1 MLTITT
7 MHLRAG
13 RRGALFVVFMW
24 HVTHSSPHPC
34 EVGIPG
40 PISEKRKQTEKDSAL
55 ELIGRGLGLELT
67 SLPTFKSYAA
77 CTTII
82 RRPFTGATEVSEGQN
97 QRQDQENGKNLEG
110 SKAKS
115 GHSGKEENYEEK
127 EEEGEEL
134 RHRGE
139 NNCIEWM
146 EVNR

>member
-7 MHLRAG
+7 MHFRAG
-13 RRGALFVVFMW
+13 RRGVLFVIFMW

-34 EVGIPG
+34 EVGILG

-55 ELIGRGLGLELT
+55 ELIRRDLGLELT
-67 SLPTFKSYAA
+67 SLPTFKSYAVCA
-77 CTTII
+77 TII

-97 QRQDQENGKNLEG
+97 QRGDQENGKNLEG

-115 GHSGKEENYEEK
+115 GYSGKEEDDDEK
-127 EEEGEEL
+127 EEGEEL

-139 NNCIEWM
+139 NNCM
-146 EVNR
+146 K